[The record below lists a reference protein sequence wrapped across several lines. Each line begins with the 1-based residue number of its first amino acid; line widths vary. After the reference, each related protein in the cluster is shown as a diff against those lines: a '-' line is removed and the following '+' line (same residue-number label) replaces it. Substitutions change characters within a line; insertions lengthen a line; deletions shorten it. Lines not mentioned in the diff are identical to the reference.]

1 MNDNDTKA
9 HLRTLVRAAREV
21 LEEEGIE
28 PSPTAVGAC
37 VLAAAVQGLYA
48 SGIASPP
55 APLEAIAIALG
66 GDQIQSSVA
75 DGLHHLADVLTPVS
89 S

>member
-1 MNDNDTKA
+1 MTHDDTKN

-37 VLAAAVQGLYA
+37 VLAAAVQGLYVGA
-48 SGIASPP
+48 LAP